1 MAHAY
6 CVTGL
11 QTNPHAVSDRNKA
24 NQRAYF
30 IVHCAMGETSG
41 AVCPRARGHAH
52 VETHIATVVH
62 ARTQT
67 RCTRA
72 NMRARVLTH
81 TSLHNSAARQTAVG
95 LRRPPYSSELSTL
108 HLPSRRTPGECWGG
122 VGGGA
127 GREGRHRTCGSEN
140 PSACQYDL
148 LRRNIAGAGQ
158 WRGIGVYDLARCRTY
173 TAACQQI

>member
-1 MAHAY
+1 MAHAC
-6 CVTGL
+6 CVAGL

-72 NMRARVLTH
+72 HMRARVLTH

-108 HLPSRRTPGECWGG
+108 HLASRRTPGECWGG
-122 VGGGA
+122 GGGMVLA
-127 GREGRHRTCGSEN
+127 GKADIGFAVLKIPQPVNTTCCTGISRVLGSGG
-140 PSACQYDL
+140 D
-148 LRRNIAGAGQ
+148 
-158 WRGIGVYDLARCRTY
+158 WGV
-173 TAACQQI
+173 